1 MCAGQVRLSSRHAKE
16 VKPGEGV
23 ASPQQNRIHD
33 PAQDITSLLRTGWE
47 EEQGGERGTMPVS
60 PNKATLEPRGST
72 LPPG

>member
-1 MCAGQVRLSSRHAKE
+1 M
-16 VKPGEGV
+16 

-47 EEQGGERGTMPVS
+47 KEQGGERGTMPVS